1 MTRGMVQ
8 VRSPDSV
15 KTDGIS
21 RACTEAIDIFDVMDD
36 RSRKSDIWVWLK
48 KPGRRGTKLMLDA
61 ELLLYRHSV
70 VRGGK
75 REKYRVGRGSG
86 GNVAKTGNGN
96 NRRVTL

>member
-1 MTRGMVQ
+1 MGQ
-8 VRSPDSV
+8 VRSPDLV

-36 RSRKSDIWVWLK
+36 GSRKSDIWVWLK
-48 KPGRRGTKLMLDA
+48 KPGRRGTKHMLFA
-61 ELLLYRHSV
+61 ELLLYRHPV
-70 VRGGK
+70 VRGG
-75 REKYRVGRGSG
+75 EKYRVGRGSG